1 MIRYRFVASSKGTH
15 TVSSFYSP
23 PIVEISTFLF
33 PSCDSLFSSNSS
45 VGVTELVDYQRSTIG
60 KKKND
65 AQMQLCFNL
74 EWLITEFLKI
84 DKIQMTIFWLFQNL
98 SIECIYTFQIYLLEN
113 NSFRSN
119 QYFNFNRPFFDIPK

>member
-1 MIRYRFVASSKGTH
+1 
-15 TVSSFYSP
+15 
-23 PIVEISTFLF
+23 
-33 PSCDSLFSSNSS
+33 
-45 VGVTELVDYQRSTIG
+45 
-60 KKKND
+60 
-65 AQMQLCFNL
+65 MQLCFNL
-74 EWLITEFLKI
+74 KWLITEFLKI